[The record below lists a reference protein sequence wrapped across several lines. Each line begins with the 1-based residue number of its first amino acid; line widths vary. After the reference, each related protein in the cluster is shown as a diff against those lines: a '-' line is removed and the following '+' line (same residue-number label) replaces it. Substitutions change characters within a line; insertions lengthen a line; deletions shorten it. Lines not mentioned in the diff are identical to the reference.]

1 MAKLVVD
8 VFSDIHNGKKL
19 IIGHRETQTN
29 EKLKKIINNIYNVI
43 IYAKSYALY
52 F

>member
-1 MAKLVVD
+1 ME
-8 VFSDIHNGKKL
+8 KKL
-19 IIGHRETQTN
+19 IIGHREIQTN

-43 IYAKSYALY
+43 IIYAKSYALY